1 MYEGAVNDVT
11 ALSDILHAMTNAGFD
26 LDKNILVTDR
36 GYSSLENIQKMIN
49 LDLKYLQGVR
59 FVEDSLKQNFERH
72 KESLRKNAF
81 FSSKE
86 KAYAFT
92 LKEPWSQNTDYGRLK
107 LDTYVH
113 LFRLVNRE
121 DETAVFLSE
130 KADEIIRLK
139 NETSLFHRIF
149 GTTTGDLL
157 IQLKIQTGIV
167 NGFENQ
173 AKSMRR
179 SKRRGI
185 LLLEATAFPMRLK
198 RFPFIGSAGWLSRI
212 SIN

>member
-1 MYEGAVNDVT
+1 MMSTSLITRSLQDKVNDYWRRKNERRYNYNGAIT
-11 ALSDILHAMTNAGFD
+11 WNFLKNFTYRAEAGYDYTFFQQKDYYAALSDKAVKDGGSLPMGEWTKKDTWKLRLTHTLTYNKTFNKVHNLNAMIG
-26 LDKNILVTDR
+26 
-36 GYSSLENIQKMIN
+36 
-49 LDLKYLQGVR
+49 
-59 FVEDSLKQNFERH
+59 H
-72 KESLRKNAF
+72 
-81 FSSKE
+81 
-86 KAYAFT
+86 
-92 LKEPWSQNTDYGRLK
+92 
-107 LDTYVH
+107 
-113 LFRLVNRE
+113 
-121 DETAVFLSE
+121 
-130 KADEIIRLK
+130 
-139 NETSLFHRIF
+139 
-149 GTTTGDLL
+149 TGDLL

>member
-1 MYEGAVNDVT
+1 MLFSAAKRRLTHSLWKSRGLRTRTTGASSWTRTFTCSVLLT
-11 ALSDILHAMTNAGFD
+11 AKT
-26 LDKNILVTDR
+26 R
-36 GYSSLENIQKMIN
+36 RPYSSARKRMKL
-49 LDLKYLQGVR
+49 
-59 FVEDSLKQNFERH
+59 FVWKT
-72 KESLRKNAF
+72 K
-81 FSSKE
+81 
-86 KAYAFT
+86 
-92 LKEPWSQNTDYGRLK
+92 
-107 LDTYVH
+107 
-113 LFRLVNRE
+113 
-121 DETAVFLSE
+121 
-130 KADEIIRLK
+130 
-139 NETSLFHRIF
+139 TSLFHRIF

-212 SIN
+212 SINLKTGSMGIDCGVRIRLTGANCWCAR

>member
-1 MYEGAVNDVT
+1 
-11 ALSDILHAMTNAGFD
+11 
-26 LDKNILVTDR
+26 
-36 GYSSLENIQKMIN
+36 MIN

-121 DETAVFLSE
+121 DG
-130 KADEIIRLK
+130 
-139 NETSLFHRIF
+139 RIPQRES
-149 GTTTGDLL
+149 G
-157 IQLKIQTGIV
+157 
-167 NGFENQ
+167 
-173 AKSMRR
+173 
-179 SKRRGI
+179 
-185 LLLEATAFPMRLK
+185 
-198 RFPFIGSAGWLSRI
+198 
-212 SIN
+212 